1 MNLKPKFANII
12 SKKFTID
19 QNTFLSGEFDTYNYN
34 IKIQTSNLKFSKVI
48 VDDFILNIS
57 NNSGNINISSVK
69 SNYFNGNNIEI
80 SLAKIDDFTNI
91 DLSFIQLDNSTG
103 SLQFEH
109 TINPDQRS
117 EFLIKELAFVFN
129 GIDWQLKKQTKG
141 SGSNVLIVGDKYT
154 ELKPTNIFSSDQS
167 IEFNYFDDQNDF
179 VFSSDFDNVEFSS
192 IIPKPKNIFYE
203 GKINGSIQL
212 EKFDGLYLGSSDVS
226 IESFS
231 ANSNV
236 LGNAMLSIDL
246 SLIHI

>member
-1 MNLKPKFANII
+1 MCIRD
-12 SKKFTID
+12 S
-19 QNTFLSGEFDTYNYN
+19 
-34 IKIQTSNLKFSKVI
+34 
-48 VDDFILNIS
+48 
-57 NNSGNINISSVK
+57 
-69 SNYFNGNNIEI
+69 
-80 SLAKIDDFTNI
+80 
-91 DLSFIQLDNSTG
+91 NSTG
-103 SLQFEH
+103 SIQFEH

-129 GIDWQLKKQTKG
+129 GIDWQLKKQIKG

-167 IEFNYFDDQNDF
+167 IEFNYFDDENDF

-212 EKFDGLYLGSSDVS
+212 EKLDGLYLGSSDVS

-236 LGNAMLSIDL
+236 LGNAMLL
-246 SLIHI
+246 SLIHISEPTRPY